1 MKIRYLLLLAAI
13 VLMFGACTTEKTI
26 PYLTNID
33 SIPTAALTA
42 VTTQAG
48 DFTIKPGD
56 MLQIGVSASN
66 ADAVKPF
73 NKIQY
78 AMSTL
83 GGSSGSYSMVGDRS
97 TVFYLVDDSG
107 NIDFPILGKLH
118 IAGMTRNAVE
128 NYIASLIYPRYLNE
142 LPSVECLIQNFR
154 VYCLG
159 EFNGSGV
166 VNAENGRL
174 NLIEA
179 IAMAGDLSLQGRRD
193 NILLIRTDPN
203 GQRTIKRFNIQD
215 AGIMGMPEFELQQ
228 NDILYVEPT
237 KYKSRSA
244 WSMPPVYSTAVGMLG
259 TAMSLITFI
268 TVMAKR

>member
-1 MKIRYLLLLAAI
+1 MKISNLLLLAVTA
-13 VLMFGACTTEKTI
+13 LMLVACTTEKTV

-33 SIPTAALTA
+33 KVPTAALASVTA
-42 VTTQAG
+42 HAG

-56 MLQIGVSASN
+56 MLQINVSASN
-66 ADAVKPF
+66 NDAVRPF

-78 AMSTL
+78 IPTL
-83 GGSSGSYSMVGDRS
+83 GSGGGTFTTLTDRS

-107 NIDFPILGKLH
+107 NIDFPVLGKLH
-118 IAGMTRNAVE
+118 VVGMSRNAVE
-128 NYIASLIYPRYLNE
+128 NYIASLIYPKYLNE
-142 LPSVECLIQNFR
+142 LPTIECRIQNFK

-159 EFNGSGV
+159 EFNGAGV
-166 VNAENGRL
+166 INAENGRL

-193 NILLIRTDPN
+193 NILLIRTNPD

-215 AGIMGMPEFELQQ
+215 ANIMTMPEFELQQ

-237 KYKSRSA
+237 KYRSRSA
-244 WSMPPVYSTAVGMLG
+244 WSMPPIYTTAVGMLG